1 VSGVE
6 DGAAD
11 DEGGES
17 LVPTPLLVAR
27 WLCSQVA
34 VDQPGAEELWAEAL
48 WLTVTP
54 EAAGDYGRTLD
65 HDLAPVGLL
74 VVADGAAPHGP
85 ADPAAEAPRVAA
97 YDEGLAKALES
108 GDPGAVAAL
117 DVELGL
123 ELAAEGAGL
132 WPALASASRGAA
144 WRAGLLWSG
153 SPYGVAWFVAQ
164 WQRDVSRA

>member
-1 VSGVE
+1 VTE
-6 DGAAD
+6 YLDINRTNWDERAAVHAA
-11 DEGGES
+11 S
-17 LVPTPLLVAR
+17 
-27 WLCSQVA
+27 
-34 VDQPGAEELWAEAL
+34 
-48 WLTVTP
+48 P
-54 EAAGDYGRTLD
+54 EYGLD
-65 HDLAPVGLL
+65 RFV
-74 VVADGAAPHGP
+74 